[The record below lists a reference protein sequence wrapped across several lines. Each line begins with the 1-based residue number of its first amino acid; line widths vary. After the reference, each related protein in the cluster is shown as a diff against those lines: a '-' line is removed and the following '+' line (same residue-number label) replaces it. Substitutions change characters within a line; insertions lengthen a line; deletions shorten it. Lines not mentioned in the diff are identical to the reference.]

1 MAEHTLTPKG
11 YTGVLVVLLVLT
23 VVTVGF
29 SFVPLGPDW
38 HVGVGLVIGTCKAT
52 LVVLF
57 FMHALH
63 SNKLT
68 WLAIGAGLFWLSI
81 LLVLTLS
88 DYLARGL
95 LPYPGH

>member
-1 MAEHTLTPKG
+1 MSERHLSPIG
-11 YTGVLVVLLVLT
+11 YTWVLVALLVLT
-23 VVTVGF
+23 VLTVGF
-29 SFVPLGPDW
+29 SFVHLGADW
-38 HVGVGLVIGTCKAT
+38 HVGIGLFIGACKGT

-68 WLAIGAGLFWLSI
+68 WLAIAAGLFWLSI

-88 DYLARGL
+88 DYFARNL
-95 LPYPGH
+95 VPYH